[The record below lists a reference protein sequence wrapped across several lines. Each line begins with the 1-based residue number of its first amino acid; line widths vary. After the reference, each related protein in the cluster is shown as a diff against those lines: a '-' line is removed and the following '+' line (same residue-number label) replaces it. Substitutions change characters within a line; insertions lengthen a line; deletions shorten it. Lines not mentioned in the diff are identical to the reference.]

1 MKTKQLVITFHCYMG
16 YFSDIKM
23 LQELKIILSTMSPH
37 LMRKTSIKC
46 PQQDW
51 EKTQINSKHKFNVK
65 SKRLILICC
74 EVNP

>member
-1 MKTKQLVITFHCYMG
+1 MQRKKNRTYILRIRFAMKTKQLVITFHCYMG

-46 PQQDW
+46 PQQD
-51 EKTQINSKHKFNVK
+51 
-65 SKRLILICC
+65 
-74 EVNP
+74 

>member
-1 MKTKQLVITFHCYMG
+1 MKTKQLVITFHCCMG

-46 PQQDW
+46 PQQD
-51 EKTQINSKHKFNVK
+51 
-65 SKRLILICC
+65 
-74 EVNP
+74 